1 MEDAT
6 KVLIHQKIDELKELA
21 KDTESPFILF
31 LKEKD
36 EKNGR
41 HVAAYGS
48 GKEIVELIKYTAE
61 HDAAIKKVLIIAVAD
76 L

>member
-1 MEDAT
+1 MDQAT
-6 KVLIHQKIDELKELA
+6 KDLIFKKIEELKELA
-21 KDTESPFILF
+21 KDTESPMILF
-31 LKEKD
+31 MQEKD

-48 GKEIVELIKYTAE
+48 GKEVVSLIKDVAN